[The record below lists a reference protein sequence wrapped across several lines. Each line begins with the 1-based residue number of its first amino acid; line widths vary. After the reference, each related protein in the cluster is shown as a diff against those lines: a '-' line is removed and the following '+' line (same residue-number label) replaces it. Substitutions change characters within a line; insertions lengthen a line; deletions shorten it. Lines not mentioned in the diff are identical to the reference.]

1 MKIIDFFFISPMFN
15 FGPQGSSLKD
25 AGTFVCTNLNLH
37 IIMMLH
43 KYCNISNAGTF
54 FFKDLCNWPCEDQ
67 LYLYKSE
74 TPLPP
79 RTSHAKFGSIW
90 SSSYAEED

>member
-37 IIMMLH
+37 IIRMLH

-90 SSSYAEED
+90 LSSYAED